1 MKSSFKEMR
10 MDNRCTVDGMD
21 MSKKRCI
28 RKVAQKES
36 QEKEPDNNMF
46 FTFIHRC
53 TFLRHKNSIYF

>member
-1 MKSSFKEMR
+1 
-10 MDNRCTVDGMD
+10 MDNRCAVDGMD
-21 MSKKRCI
+21 MGKKRRI

-53 TFLRHKNSIYF
+53 TFFSNKGRNKKWK